1 MAATPCRPP
10 PPAFTASA
18 QEIEVRGPYS
28 VASDHC
34 TPTPVSGEAA
44 RVTRVLVILY
54 GHARPA
60 GGPHHPPAW
69 CRGAASVPAWLCR
82 AGPPSRVLSTVILG
96 AEKEGTPRGS
106 LYETEMAGA
115 CRAGPLLPHRTVARQ
130 LDTTAHLPR
139 PRSPRLP
146 AWSALGAA
154 KMDRKASQDAGL
166 GRVHRAPEPE
176 LRLRRPAARQV
187 AVCRSVGLLNRPPLQ
202 MPKPTESARATLFR
216 CVVL

>member
-1 MAATPCRPP
+1 MPP
-10 PPAFTASA
+10 
-18 QEIEVRGPYS
+18 
-28 VASDHC
+28 
-34 TPTPVSGEAA
+34 
-44 RVTRVLVILY
+44 
-54 GHARPA
+54 
-60 GGPHHPPAW
+60 
-69 CRGAASVPAWLCR
+69 WLCR

-106 LYETEMAGA
+106 LYETERAGA

-154 KMDRKASQDAGL
+154 KMDRKASQDAVL